1 MGENAGKSCHFFL
14 QGICPTQGLNQSLPH
29 CKHILYYLSHQG
41 SHKRIITKIQMT
53 NNFPAI
59 EWLSSDLQNLIL
71 ICRLNLQI
79 MPLFIIDIFP
89 VMLIMRVFNSSDYDD
104 YDVCAQRVQ
113 TKPCVHQDHQKGK
126 VTPTRDW
133 ARPAWVF
140 ECLLWRHRSA
150 GTCSGDRGPGCS
162 RPERCGVWH
171 RSIGGGHR

>member
-1 MGENAGKSCHFFL
+1 
-14 QGICPTQGLNQSLPH
+14 
-29 CKHILYYLSHQG
+29 
-41 SHKRIITKIQMT
+41 MT

-104 YDVCAQRVQ
+104 YDVCAQRLQ

-126 VTPTRDW
+126 VTPTRD
-133 ARPAWVF
+133 
-140 ECLLWRHRSA
+140 
-150 GTCSGDRGPGCS
+150 
-162 RPERCGVWH
+162 
-171 RSIGGGHR
+171 

>member
-1 MGENAGKSCHFFL
+1 MGENARRSCHFFL

-29 CKHILYYLSHQG
+29 CRHVLYCLSHQG

-89 VMLIMRVFNSSDYDD
+89 IMLIMRLFNSSDYDD
-104 YDVCAQRVQ
+104 YDVCAQRAQ
-113 TKPCVHQDHQKGK
+113 TKPCVHQDQQKGK
-126 VTPTRDW
+126 VTPTRD
-133 ARPAWVF
+133 
-140 ECLLWRHRSA
+140 
-150 GTCSGDRGPGCS
+150 
-162 RPERCGVWH
+162 
-171 RSIGGGHR
+171 